1 MGNGVGVSLSV
12 LMQAGALFTRSRK
25 TAFLGLPTGI
35 KRYTTPTSRGFAFS
49 LFYRYSPCQSLI
61 EGAS

>member
-1 MGNGVGVSLSV
+1 MGNDVGVTMSM
-12 LMQAGALFTRSRK
+12 LMQASTLSLCSLK
-25 TAFLGLPTGI
+25 TASLRLQAGI

-49 LFYRYSPCQSLI
+49 LFYRYAPCQSLI